1 MLSRIY
7 SEKSDIQLLCYL
19 LVTRCQGSHYKY
31 CIIKAASKILGAAFA
46 TKLCIMLCALIKGF
60 STSIDAASLDYT
72 QQQLVQI
79 EPNELNFEPQDTD
92 NATCFNAI

>member
-31 CIIKAASKILGAAFA
+31 CIIKAASKILGAAIA
-46 TKLCIMLCALIKGF
+46 TELIATELCIMHYVLC
-60 STSIDAASLDYT
+60 ID
-72 QQQLVQI
+72 
-79 EPNELNFEPQDTD
+79 
-92 NATCFNAI
+92 

>member
-1 MLSRIY
+1 M
-7 SEKSDIQLLCYL
+7 K
-19 LVTRCQGSHYKY
+19 K
-31 CIIKAASKILGAAFA
+31 IIIWLKPA
-46 TKLCIMLCALIKGF
+46 F
-60 STSIDAASLDYT
+60 STSIVAASLDYT